1 MTAPAREAERL
12 GELLKAATPLPWDY
26 VQAAP
31 HRLCHVETSCEN
43 PHGAGLP
50 VCSIPAKRECDAAL
64 IVAAVNALP
73 GLLAERAA
81 LVEALESEKK
91 NASALYG
98 EIEDLR
104 AEFERATDRLHVRLA
119 AAEVALSSFEV
130 KPPDGDGDV
139 WMTMKH
145 SAGSAMLNL
154 GKAERITAQ
163 VGQLLEEDRRAAL
176 VGGQADEPV

>member
-1 MTAPAREAERL
+1 MPLTDARAGELAKMVEGATPGPWTAFRIIQGYSWYIGSDARGGCTHAKLEGENREA
-12 GELLKAATPLPWDY
+12 D
-26 VQAAP
+26 
-31 HRLCHVETSCEN
+31 S
-43 PHGAGLP
+43 
-50 VCSIPAKRECDAAL
+50 AL